1 MGFRRTARFPGP
13 VSNHVNEV
21 TCIVCEAEI
30 PTAVPDWEGV
40 HAVQCPN
47 PNCRNVQDVRFR
59 PVMDVCG
66 GNWAAVAWMAEPVP
80 RE

>member
-1 MGFRRTARFPGP
+1 MVVRRTAKFPRP
-13 VSNHVNEV
+13 VSSHVNVV
-21 TCIVCEAEI
+21 TCIECEAEI
-30 PTAVPDWEGV
+30 PMDVPDCEGV

-47 PNCRNVQDVRFR
+47 PNCRYVQDVCFR